1 MLDQYMCMLPV
12 GAIVGAEDDGHCHL
26 GRLRIAMVG
35 VRNEKVPPCTMGSL
49 SEAREFE
56 HKLVIMKFKQNL
68 T

>member
-1 MLDQYMCMLPV
+1 MCMLPV
-12 GAIVGAEDDGHCHL
+12 GAIVGTEDDGHCHL
-26 GRLRIAMVG
+26 GRLRIAKVG

-56 HKLVIMKFKQNL
+56 HKIVIMKFKKDL